1 MRKRG
6 LVPHR
11 VPLGL
16 LQFWYK
22 SMINLYETDFY
33 AWTQQQAKFLKTKA
47 WGELDTT
54 NLIEEIES
62 LGRKERQELRNRLGI
77 LLGHLLKW
85 QYQPQHRSNSW
96 LATIREQ
103 RRRLQDLLLENPSL
117 QLYLGEILER
127 AYQDGVDLAVRET
140 NLPYETFLPTCTY
153 MLEQVLKAEFLPG
166 KGSSEGME
174 K

>member
-1 MRKRG
+1 M
-6 LVPHR
+6 
-11 VPLGL
+11 
-16 LQFWYK
+16 
-22 SMINLYETDFY
+22 NLYETDFY
-33 AWTQQQAKFLKTKA
+33 AWTQQQAKLLQTKA
-47 WGELDTT
+47 WGELDTA

-117 QLYLGEILER
+117 QSYLLETLDR

-140 NLPYETFLPTCTY
+140 NLPYETFSTTCPY
-153 MLEQVLKAEFLPG
+153 MLDQVLNTEFLASKSG
-166 KGSSEGME
+166 NFAHGME
-174 K
+174 T